1 MKIDH
6 IKVSRFNVAELVKE
20 INNRTEGRNV
30 HSIFY
35 EHTSLMS
42 GVLEIKTTDI
52 QHCIMKVEKPVKREA
67 KKSKYR
73 GVSWDK
79 SLNKWRARIMVNGK
93 RVSLGVYDDE
103 EQAAY
108 NYDYEA
114 IKILGNKAKTN
125 FLKVQCE
132 KERAIFTKDKDGFT
146 IGIKKEIK

>member
-1 MKIDH
+1 MKIEH

-20 INNRTEGRNV
+20 INKRTEGRNV

-35 EHTSLMS
+35 EATSLVS

-52 QHCIMKVEKPVKREA
+52 QHCIMKVEKPFKREA

-93 RVSLGVYDDE
+93 RISLGVYDDIE
-103 EQAAY
+103 EAAEM
-108 NYDYEA
+108 YDYHA
-114 IKILGNKAKTN
+114 LKMLGGKAKTN
-125 FLKVQCE
+125 IMTIDSEDKNCLFASDRKGFLVH
-132 KERAIFTKDKDGFT
+132 
-146 IGIKKEIK
+146 IKKVVK